1 MRKIRGLPLSKFVRS
16 PAALIGGVEVTRS
29 DVIRY
34 VANKLGGAHFD
45 PTRSRSGDDRLSLLD
60 VPITTVEIEGAPVL
74 SNVYAEMLSI
84 TQFLAQSGDAA
95 RFRDAFRRV
104 EVPA

>member
-1 MRKIRGLPLSKFVRS
+1 M
-16 PAALIGGVEVTRS
+16 
-29 DVIRY
+29 IRY